1 MVKFRNFN
9 IYAAPVP
16 DRMHHLDLGLYH
28 YQIKYTRELLESL
41 KKRSAIDEMNRRIAN
56 IPRHPGLKIFSRGLQ
71 SIAQLTASEYRD
83 LMKIMVFV
91 IDGLL
96 NHDLSNVYV
105 KWNEMY
111 LLSRSEIF
119 KESDLEN
126 FQVFINIYTKYFL
139 FKKK

>member
-1 MVKFRNFN
+1 
-9 IYAAPVP
+9 
-16 DRMHHLDLGLYH
+16 MHHLDLGLYH